1 MTTDGSSAVE
11 GNEPDTDDEAR
22 RMLEMVMTTRAMR
35 RFRPD
40 PVPDELVERC
50 LAAAQQAPSGGNIQP
65 QQYIVVRDPEV
76 RRTRGGIYRAA
87 YDRYEAALPE
97 PEFRTDDD
105 RESYRRTRAASRHLA
120 DTIGEVPVL
129 VVVLQPL
136 IPWGGHDEEGPLD
149 IGRLD
154 ASVYPAVQNLCIAAR
169 AQGLGSALTTVIR
182 VRHREALE
190 ALGVPPDRYEL
201 AALVPIGWPTGR
213 FGRAPRKPAAA
224 VTHHDR
230 WGNRRR

>member
-1 MTTDGSSAVE
+1 MSTTGHGGDDGAGDALDPESA
-11 GNEPDTDDEAR
+11 

-35 RFRPD
+35 RFTSD
-40 PVPDELVERC
+40 PVPDEMIERC

-65 QQYIVVRDPEV
+65 QQYIVVRDPDV
-76 RRTRGGIYRAA
+76 RRAIGEIYRAA
-87 YDRYEAALPE
+87 YDRYESALPE
-97 PEFRTDDD
+97 PDFRTDED
-105 RESYRRTRAASRHLA
+105 RDSYRRTRAASRHLA
-120 DTIGEVPVL
+120 DTIGDVPVL
-129 VVVLQPL
+129 IVVLQPL
-136 IPWGGHDEEGPLD
+136 IPWGGHDADGPLD

-190 ALGVPPDRYEL
+190 ALGVPPERYEL

-213 FGRAPRKPAAA
+213 FGRARRKPVAA

>member
-1 MTTDGSSAVE
+1 M
-11 GNEPDTDDEAR
+11 
-22 RMLEMVMTTRAMR
+22 
-35 RFRPD
+35 
-40 PVPDELVERC
+40 
-50 LAAAQQAPSGGNIQP
+50 
-65 QQYIVVRDPEV
+65 
-76 RRTRGGIYRAA
+76 
-87 YDRYEAALPE
+87 
-97 PEFRTDDD
+97 
-105 RESYRRTRAASRHLA
+105 
-120 DTIGEVPVL
+120 L

-136 IPWGGHDEEGPLD
+136 IPWGGHDEGGPLD
-149 IGRLD
+149 IGGLD

-201 AALVPIGWPTGR
+201 AALVPIGGPTGR
-213 FGRAPRKPAAA
+213 FGRARRKPVAA